1 VSGEGGAVRG
11 RIAPKAVRE
20 GYAPPPFVFEE
31 RHESGEIRFV
41 AWTPDVLQL
50 KRTLYAVLE
59 RLPEQVEVL
68 FKTETGGE
76 SARDGWQRY
85 FATADLAAVVEA
97 IREAEELIF
106 HDGGSMICVKDAGTG
121 DYIALDEHATLFIY
135 SSDRTYLMLFE
146 GLGFEN
152 RMNALI
158 SAAGHWQ
165 VRPARHQEQERS
177 FIERLNLEPIP

>member
-1 VSGEGGAVRG
+1 VSGDGGAVRE
-11 RIAPKAVRE
+11 RVAPKAVRE

-31 RHESGEIRFV
+31 RHESGDIRFV
-41 AWTPDVLQL
+41 AWTPDIPQL

-68 FKTETGGE
+68 FKTETGGG

-85 FATADLAAVVEA
+85 FATADLIAVVEA

-106 HDGGSMICVKDAGTG
+106 HDGGSMICVKDVVTG

-135 SSDRTYLMLFE
+135 SSDRAYLMLCE
-146 GLGFEN
+146 RLGFEN
-152 RMNALI
+152 RKNDLI

-165 VRPARHQEQERS
+165 VRPAHHQEQERT
-177 FIERLNLEPIP
+177 FIDRLNLEPVP